1 MKLRSLIGE
10 RFKEKPADATV
21 ISQIFLLRGG
31 YIKHVA
37 NGIYSLTMPAKRVI
51 EKIENIVREEMD
63 KIDGQEVL
71 MPVVLP
77 RELWEESGRYQSV
90 GKELLRLKDRGGR
103 DMLLAMTHEE
113 AAVALVRDEA
123 SSYARYPFMIYQ
135 IQTKFRD
142 EPRCKGGLIRV
153 REFTMKDAYSFHT
166 SQECLAKYYERCK
179 QAYHNIFRRIGFEAA
194 AVGSDT
200 GMMGGSVA
208 HEFMLLS
215 DAGED
220 NIAICPSCGYMDNVE
235 VARTEIKNEGQEGP
249 LSELH
254 TPGVKDIAGLE
265 KFTGL
270 PASRMIKACVFAVEG
285 SSRPCVA
292 FIRGDYEVNETK
304 LKKVLKKNVF
314 PLDSEEDC
322 GLVMGFIGPKGLNY
336 DSVTVIFDES
346 LKGCK
351 GMVCGANRENYHY
364 TGASCGRD
372 FVPPEFYD
380 IYKVKEGDKCLACGG
395 KLTIKKG
402 IEVGNIFQLGTKYTE
417 SMNMTY
423 LDENGERKVP
433 IMGCYGIGI
442 GRAMASAVEA
452 NHDDY
457 GPVWPFSIAPWHIHI
472 CALGGN
478 PELKKFA
485 DDFYEK
491 LVSENYEVIYDDR
504 EVSAG
509 VQFSDADLLGIPYRV
524 IFGAKNFEKGLAEI
538 ASRDKSLKKA
548 VPLSELE
555 GEIKAIVAEEKAKLE
570 KQRRM

>member
-1 MKLRSLIGE
+1 MKLRDLIGE

-21 ISQIFLLRGG
+21 VSQIFLLRGG

-37 NGIYSLTMPAKRVI
+37 NGIYTLTMPAKRIIAKV
-51 EKIENIVREEMD
+51 ENIVREEMD
-63 KIDGQEVL
+63 KLGGQEVL

-77 RELWEESGRYQSV
+77 RELWEESGRYQSA
-90 GKELLRLKDRGGR
+90 GKELLRFKDRGGR
-103 DMLLAMTHEE
+103 EMLLAMTHEE
-113 AAVALVRDEA
+113 AAVAMARDEA
-123 SSYARYPFMIYQ
+123 TSYARYPFMIYQ

-166 SQECLAKYYERCK
+166 SQECLSKFYEKCK
-179 QAYHNIFRRIGFEAA
+179 QAYFNIFRRIGFEVV

-220 NIAICPSCGYMDNVE
+220 SIAMCDACGYMDNVE
-235 VARTEIKNEGQEGP
+235 VARTEIKNEGQDSP
-249 LSELH
+249 LKEIH
-254 TPGVKDIAGLE
+254 TPGVKEIAELE

-270 PASRMIKACVFAVEG
+270 PAYRMIKACAFAVEG
-285 SSRPCVA
+285 SQKPCVA
-292 FIRGDYEVNETK
+292 FIRGDYEVNEAK
-304 LKKVLKKNVF
+304 LRKALRKNVF
-314 PLDSEEDC
+314 PLAEGDEC
-322 GLVMGFIGPKGLNY
+322 GLVIGFIGPIGLNRG
-336 DSVTVIFDES
+336 DAIVLFDES

-351 GMVCGANRENYHY
+351 GMVCGANRKDYHHM
-364 TGASCGRD
+364 GASCGRD
-372 FVPPEFYD
+372 FSPESFYD
-380 IYKVKEGDKCLACGG
+380 LYKVREGDSCPKCGAKLA
-395 KLTIKKG
+395 IRKG

-417 SMNMTY
+417 SMRMTY

-457 GPVWPFSIAPWHIHI
+457 GPIWPFAIAPWHIHI

-478 PELKKFA
+478 AGMKKFA
-485 DDFYEK
+485 DEFYEK
-491 LVSENYEVIYDDR
+491 LLGKGYEVIYDDR

-509 VQFSDADLLGIPYRV
+509 VQFSDADLLGVPYRV
-524 IFGAKNFEKGLAEI
+524 IFGAKNYEKGLAEI
-538 ASRDKSLKKA
+538 ASRDKKFKKL
-548 VPLSELE
+548 VPLAGLE
-555 GEIKAIVAEEKAKLE
+555 AEIEAIIAEEKAKL
-570 KQRRM
+570 